1 MNGFEFLIDKV
12 RRFKVKSE
20 KKLER
25 SYSNLNFVFKKTK
38 EIKHIQSYFLNVSRG
53 LHVTNITMSPTSL

>member
-25 SYSNLNFVFKKTK
+25 SYSNLNFVFKEFKV
-38 EIKHIQSYFLNVSRG
+38 IKSFQSFYLHDIRE
-53 LHVTNITMSPTSL
+53 LHVTNITISPTSL